1 MPRCLQV
8 ARATTRRNP
17 LQPRTHGSGGLL
29 GEPAAHSRYLTS
41 LRTRLL
47 VVGPFLNGL
56 VTGVSL
62 RAELG
67 EGMLPNHAAAVI
79 QSGSV
84 ADVVDQLFGLP
95 AAGHRKLQGA
105 AHKSTDE

>member
-1 MPRCLQV
+1 
-8 ARATTRRNP
+8 
-17 LQPRTHGSGGLL
+17 
-29 GEPAAHSRYLTS
+29 
-41 LRTRLL
+41 
-47 VVGPFLNGL
+47 
-56 VTGVSL
+56 
-62 RAELG
+62 
-67 EGMLPNHAAAVI
+67 MLPNHAAAVI